1 MISHLPVELTLMHFL
16 LAYIGLFIHLLGKL
30 KSATK
35 KPKFSKKVFIKDNWV
50 NTLAS
55 VLLIPI
61 ILILLCE
68 PAIKTTLPIN
78 NLTAVLAGY
87 QVNSVFRFLMNFYP
101 VNNNKNKIEQ
111 DGL

>member
-1 MISHLPVELTLMHFL
+1 MTLNLPPELTLMHFL
-16 LAYIGLFIHLLGKL
+16 LAYVGLFIHLLGKL

-35 KPKFSKKVFIKDNWV
+35 KNRFSKKIFIKDNFV

-78 NLTAVLAGY
+78 NLLPY
-87 QVNSVFRFLMNFYP
+87 
-101 VNNNKNKIEQ
+101 
-111 DGL
+111 